1 MARGVIAGLTTGV
14 VVSGLGLAAASLILP
29 PPPTTRTAVAPA
41 GTVAGPGAM
50 SRPETAV
57 PPVVPESKTKAP
69 PASDEASAARSGPA
83 QEVPLPAGSEFVR
96 DSAETPP
103 TPGSETAVPNG
114 AAAPPA
120 APPAE
125 AATPAADPVTDP
137 PPRPETEA
145 KAPAAPTNPVTPE
158 AALETL
164 PGAAPEMPVAPPG
177 ETVAPD
183 LPPVAA
189 LPGPGQEITLMP
201 DGALVPASPALPG
214 VIVPGTGRG
223 FDDAAGT
230 RVNRLPQI
238 GAAAQSGP
246 ATAGAG
252 PKAASDEAPAAA
264 PSAAPMPAAEGPA
277 IERFAAAY
285 AEKPGKPWLTVLLR
299 DVGPAAGG
307 LDRETIKALGPWVT
321 VVLDPARPDAAAAA
335 ADYRAAG
342 FEVALLADP
351 LPAGAD
357 PKDVE
362 VALAAWRAA
371 MPEALALVEPDPPV
385 FQGVSLLRQQ
395 VERAL
400 ADEGMVY
407 VTRPAGMGAAG
418 AGLQSRIWREL
429 DQRREKAPY
438 ITRTLARAAFEAGR
452 DGAVVVMLS
461 AWPESVAGLEDWRA
475 GAASALNLAPLS
487 ATVEAMAAP

>member
-14 VVSGLGLAAASLILP
+14 VVSGLGLAAASLMLP
-29 PPPTTRTAVAPA
+29 PPQPSQQPPHRAEAPVTRADPAPDA
-41 GTVAGPGAM
+41 PDHAATPA
-50 SRPETAV
+50 PER
-57 PPVVPESKTKAP
+57 P
-69 PASDEASAARSGPA
+69 PAADPAPVADNGPA
-83 QEVPLPAGSEFVR
+83 QAVPLPAGSEFAR
-96 DSAETPP
+96 DSAEAPP
-103 TPGSETAVPNG
+103 VLGSETAVPGG
-114 AAAPPA
+114 AAAPPV

-125 AATPAADPVTDP
+125 RATAAADPVTDP
-137 PPRPETEA
+137 PPRPETSA
-145 KAPAAPTNPVTPE
+145 NAPAAPAAPETPQ
-158 AALETL
+158 AALET
-164 PGAAPEMPVAPPG
+164 PPEAAPEMPVPPPG
-177 ETVAPD
+177 EAVAPD

-189 LPGPGQEITLMP
+189 PPEPGQEITLMP
-201 DGALVPASPALPG
+201 DGGLVPASPALPG
-214 VIVPGTGRG
+214 VLEPGAGSG
-223 FDDAAGT
+223 FGDAAGT
-230 RVNRLPQI
+230 KVNRLPQI

-246 ATAGAG
+246 ATE
-252 PKAASDEAPAAA
+252 AAAEETAPA
-264 PSAAPMPAAEGPA
+264 PEAAPMPAAEGPA

-321 VVLDPARPDAAAAA
+321 VVLDPARPGATAAA

-342 FEVALLADP
+342 FEVAFLADP
-351 LPAGAD
+351 LPAGAE

-429 DQRREKAPY
+429 DQRREKAPF
-438 ITRTLARAAFEAGR
+438 ISRTLARAAFEAGR

-475 GAASALNLAPLS
+475 GAASGLNLAPLS
-487 ATVEAMAAP
+487 ATVAAMAAP